1 MKYLFS
7 IFLVVLCL
15 FSYNVSAQDEKVT
28 ILLNK
33 QTYQFEQPVRL
44 SDVLSIVADSGEWYW
59 PSSAVY
65 NLQDTT
71 AQQKKEGVVSEIK
84 ALLAHYDSDSDTYR
98 ALQNL
103 LKQVSSWTVSTRVS
117 MPVSYNRAR
126 LFFEHNPMFQPG
138 KYWVRLN
145 SRPNVVHFS
154 GAVVKPGAYQHSS
167 DTSMYYVVHGVEKM
181 SDADRS
187 YVFII
192 DPMGN
197 IEKKGAAYWNVDF
210 SQIMPGGQVF
220 VPLLPELFSSKL
232 DALNERVAELAV
244 HRVLPQ

>member
-1 MKYLFS
+1 
-7 IFLVVLCL
+7 
-15 FSYNVSAQDEKVT
+15 
-28 ILLNK
+28 
-33 QTYQFEQPVRL
+33 
-44 SDVLSIVADSGEWYW
+44 
-59 PSSAVY
+59 
-65 NLQDTT
+65 
-71 AQQKKEGVVSEIK
+71 
-84 ALLAHYDSDSDTYR
+84 
-98 ALQNL
+98 
-103 LKQVSSWTVSTRVS
+103 

-167 DTSMYYVVHGVEKM
+167 DTSMYSVVHGVEKM